1 MQDTKLS
8 PLKIKL
14 DKKERVL
21 CVDWNDDHETSI
33 GFGLLRAACPCATCR
48 GGHENMK
55 PEPDSSVFT
64 QMLPISKMTEI
75 EKLDF
80 VGSYGLSIMWA
91 DGHHYGIYTWQYLRA
106 LCDCEDCRVK
116 RI

>member
-1 MQDTKLS
+1 MQDNKLS

-14 DKKERVL
+14 DKKERFL
-21 CVDWNDDHETSI
+21 YIDWNDNHKTCIS
-33 GFGLLRAACPCATCR
+33 FGLLRAACPCATCR

-55 PEPDSSVFT
+55 SEPDSNVFERE
-64 QMLPISKMTEI
+64 LPISKMTEI
-75 EKLDF
+75 EKIDM

-106 LCDCEDCRVK
+106 LCDCEDCRLK
-116 RI
+116 RN